1 MQLSQSQT
9 QYQAR
14 QIFSVL
20 ESFRDQQVSGI
31 LHFTA
36 NLGMELHA
44 RSRVLVL
51 RNGEIIF
58 GGASIPDNVT
68 FVKSLGK
75 KLDRKMVE
83 TAVNFSIPKL
93 TNKNSTRELVE
104 MIMRLRSL
112 TWAEVEKLVFE
123 QVVQTIEQLLPYAGQ
138 IRIEQGTEQDM
149 AFDLTPTEAG
159 KGLDWSRLKQEV
171 EQRQQAWQTLAP
183 LIPSMDAIPRLKVDR
198 LSDIPDASVR
208 QQIELIKG
216 ECSLVDRKDCTL
228 VEIAAQLEQDP
239 LELGKTYLMWVEAG
253 WIAGQA
259 GAQTGAQPSMP
270 DADLST
276 PKVTSAAIA
285 GEKRPLILSVD
296 DSTIVQTTIKRIL
309 ADRYEVMLA
318 DNAIDALNIL
328 NANQVALLLLDVTM
342 PDIDGLEF
350 CKTLRDIPKFK
361 NLPIVMVTAKD
372 TLVDKFKG
380 FMAGSNQY
388 LYKPIEATHLLE
400 VVSLLIS
407 S

>member
-1 MQLSQSQT
+1 MELSQSQT
-9 QYQAR
+9 QYQPR

-20 ESFRDQQVSGI
+20 EGFRDKQISGT

-36 NLGMELHA
+36 DLGVDSHV

-93 TNKNSTRELVE
+93 TDKNSTRELLE

-138 IRIEQGTEQDM
+138 IRIEQGTEQD
-149 AFDLTPTEAG
+149 AFDLTPTETG
-159 KGLDWSRLKQEV
+159 RGLDWSRLKQEV
-171 EQRQQAWQTLAP
+171 DQRQQVWQTLAP

-239 LELGKTYLMWVEAG
+239 LELGKTYLTWVEAG
-253 WIAGQA
+253 WIAGQT

-276 PKVTSAAIA
+276 PKGTSAAIA

-318 DNAIDALNIL
+318 DNAIAALNIL
-328 NANQVALLLLDVTM
+328 NANEVDLLLLDVTM
-342 PDIDGLEF
+342 PDVDGLEF

-388 LYKPIEATHLLE
+388 LYKPIEAAHLLE
-400 VVSLLIS
+400 VVGSLIS